1 MISQSAKSE
10 STKDTAEFCL
20 QEEVRRSHPPRV
32 PSVQVEVRVGGLSHL
47 GKVRPNNEDHFV
59 IARFSRALRTILT
72 NMPGDPIGGGHEEV
86 GYGMLVADG
95 MGGMAA
101 GEIASRSAIESLVEL
116 VIKTPDWIMRRDDQL
131 VEVVMHRMAQ
141 RLRNIN
147 DQLLQRAENDPTLTG
162 MGTTLTLACSLGLD
176 LVLCHIG
183 DSRAYLIRK
192 GELRQLTRDMTV
204 AQDMVEAGTLSP
216 AAAAT
221 NRLRHYLTQFLGT
234 PGSFAAE
241 VRHLQLESGDRV
253 LICSDGLTEMAGEA
267 AIANVLGKVE
277 EPQAACQALVDLAL
291 EGGGKDNVTV
301 VMAQYLLKDQA

>member
-1 MISQSAKSE
+1 MISESAKSE

-20 QEEVRRSHPPRV
+20 QDAQRKIQTPRV
-32 PSVQVEVRVGGLSHL
+32 PSALVDVRVGGLSHQ
-47 GKVRPNNEDHFV
+47 GKVRDNNEDHFV
-59 IARFSRALRTILT
+59 IARFSRALRTLLT

-116 VIKTPDWIMRRDDQL
+116 VVKTPDWIMSRDDQL
-131 VEVVMHRMAQ
+131 TEVVMHRMAQ

-147 DQLLQRAENDPTLTG
+147 DQLLHQAENDPTLAG

-176 LVLCHIG
+176 LVFCHIG
-183 DSRAYLIRK
+183 DSRAYLFRHD
-192 GELRQLTRDMTV
+192 EFRQLTRDMTV
-204 AQDMVEAGTLSP
+204 AQEMVDAGTLSP

-234 PGSFAAE
+234 PGSLRAQ
-241 VRHLQLESGDRV
+241 VQHLPLESGDRV
-253 LICSDGLTEMAGEA
+253 LLCSDGLTEMAGDA
-267 AIANVLGKVE
+267 AIADVLRKVR

-291 EGGGKDNVTV
+291 EGGGKDNVTALV
-301 VMAQYLLKDQA
+301 AEYQLRTH